1 MSRQDSVIN
10 DHLAIVEEVEAV
22 ALIESDSAD
31 VFGADLKAD
40 ALDLAAEFAFDK
52 FKIAAADATASV
64 LRLEVKL
71 LKPKG
76 RAADLRDDDVGI
88 CLAADTI
95 DKPKPA
101 VLPSASTI

>member
-10 DHLAIVEEVEAV
+10 DHLAVVEEVEAV

-52 FKIAAADATASV
+52 FKIAAADAAASV
-64 LRLEVKL
+64 LRLEESSSSHSVM
-71 LKPKG
+71 PPTSVSN
-76 RAADLRDDDVGI
+76 LRDE
-88 CLAADTI
+88 
-95 DKPKPA
+95 KPKPA